1 MALQINN
8 PKYGNVFFQGETLS
22 DLRTIPTI
30 RILDGYGAIVQ
41 SGTQLGDARGGTF
54 AWNSGS
60 TAPDDGNITIAP
72 SDGGRGR
79 WVRID
84 AGQPGPKG
92 DPGQGLADVTSSTG
106 SGLVGYKAPNANTLV
121 RTVAAKLG
129 DGPVSVMDYMTPAM
143 IVDVRKGDGIPTIDC
158 APAFNAAIMAAQNSG
173 RTVYVPDGYYGIGTT
188 IYFGVQNTA
197 GQSNA
202 PPGFI
207 GQSKAGTTLKALPT
221 LTGALLQSWSLA
233 GTTFAHFH
241 LNTEGSVAQ
250 AWDCRWRPN
259 DPNRSGPSTQ
269 CTFFDI
275 LVSGTGTLAQRPNQF
290 PVTPCVNMDDM
301 NDSYPTNMTVRV
313 NDPTHKGCSWSFVG
327 SGGLMAMAGC
337 IWTGGYLR
345 WGAQN
350 GHMDHCWGQGI
361 EFAKGCLNTTVITA
375 GYPYDN
381 NTRKAVYWSESYESY
396 QSIKSL
402 TLVGGQIGTLNADSC
417 YFDLNLYSKV
427 KVIGSEFIGPAKT
440 LLGPNTRT
448 DSFANVLFEIDGGKH
463 TGSLILNDVGGVIS
477 TASNFI
483 NDADGY
489 AVTKDWR
496 GTFTPVILGGSTASA
511 TLPAST
517 YGRWFRQGNRVDF
530 KIRVAWSSHAGSGS
544 PARITGLPHRVDPA
558 SVDSVSIEYLGN
570 TFPANSSATIA
581 GNAIT
586 FYQDG
591 GTFNVPAI
599 GDVIISGHY
608 TVLG

>member
-1 MALQINN
+1 MSIYTSINTSLG
-8 PKYGNVFFQGETLS
+8 KYLNTVGNIN
-22 DLRTIPTI
+22 DLRALKL
-30 RILDGYGAIVQ
+30 RNLRDGDSIMVSA
-41 SGTQLGDARGGTF
+41 STALGDLLGGIYI
-54 AWNSGS
+54 WSEKS
-60 TAPDDGNITIAP
+60 LTADDGLSIIRPSNTIGA
-72 SDGGRGR
+72 GR
-79 WVRID
+79 WIRSI
-84 AGQPGPKG
+84 ASGLPGA
-92 DPGQGLADVTSSTG
+92 PGQGLADVIAPNG
-106 SGLVGYKAPNANTLV
+106 SGLVGYKAPVANTLI
-121 RTVAAKLG
+121 RTVAAKLA

-143 IVDVRKGDGIPTIDC
+143 IADVRKGDGVPTIDC
-158 APAFNAAIMAAQNSG
+158 APAFNAAIIAAQNSG
-173 RTVYVPDGYYGIGTT
+173 RTVYIPDGYFGIGST
-188 IYFGVQNTA
+188 IFFGVQNTA

-207 GQSKAGTTLKALPT
+207 GASKAGTTLKALPS

-241 LNTEGSVAQ
+241 INTEGSVAQ

-290 PVTPCVNMDDM
+290 PVTPHVNMDDM

-381 NTRKAVYWSESYESY
+381 NTRKAVYWSESYDSY
-396 QSIKSL
+396 QSVKSL
-402 TLVGGQIGTLNADSC
+402 TLLGGQIGTLNADSC
-417 YFDLNLYSKV
+417 YFDMNLYSKI

-448 DSFANVLFEIDGGKH
+448 DSFANVIVELDGGKH
-463 TGSLILNDVGGVIS
+463 TGELEVLDRNGVIVI
-477 TASNFI
+477 AKNFI
-483 NDADGY
+483 NDSTGY
-489 AVTKDWR
+489 AVNKDWR
-496 GTFTPVILGGSTASA
+496 GTFTPTLYSGSTVV
-511 TLPAST
+511 T
-517 YGRWFRQGNRVDF
+517 Q
-530 KIRVAWSSHAGSGS
+530 GSGTY
-544 PARITGLPHRVDPA
+544 ARYIRNENVVSFKMRLTWTGAPTTAGQCIVRGLPFLPDPL
-558 SVDSVSIEYLGN
+558 SIDN
-570 TFPANSSATIA
+570 VTFQFKTSTFPTTVTATIG
-581 GNAIT
+581 GNEIS
-586 FYQDG
+586 FYSDG
-591 GTFNVPAI
+591 AMFNTPTT
-599 GDVIISGHY
+599 GDIILSGFY
-608 TVLG
+608 TVKA